1 MYGAIFKYTQN
12 SQQGTKEATSS
23 RIVCS
28 NAESTPKDY
37 LFQPQ
42 TFEGP
47 SK

>member
-1 MYGAIFKYTQN
+1 MYGAIFKYT
-12 SQQGTKEATSS
+12 QGTKEATSS